1 MFSWENTEEY
11 TLFFCTC
18 FLLFLCFASSAK
30 KNNFLKRQWYIMVF
44 NQEVIYNLNF
54 MILISDEKLVCFQFF
69 CRGLD
74 ITKWNYIQ
82 WSFKITGSSA
92 CLPVTADQVAFP
104 AINTFTILC
113 GCCFSLH
120 DFSSTHTK
128 KKKHQTTKTKQK
140 NHVWWEG
147 TCQIV
152 YEKLRWR
159 DR

>member
-92 CLPVTADQVAFP
+92 CLQVTADQVAFP

-120 DFSSTHTK
+120 DFSSTHTQK
-128 KKKHQTTKTKQK
+128 KKTPNNK
-140 NHVWWEG
+140 NKAKKPCMVRRNLSNCLWKIKMTW
-147 TCQIV
+147 
-152 YEKLRWR
+152 
-159 DR
+159 